1 MDLIVLF
8 IVNRIMHYYAS
19 VARLLLSSTLGAVW
33 SVIAVS
39 FPDKYRLFV
48 NLCTY
53 FIVSCLMLVVINSPL
68 SIIRA
73 DKSNTDKYA
82 LRNYFKGLLK
92 GMIVMLSVA
101 CLTGGVMHM
110 VVYYTYAVW
119 IVRNILVTDGQLVF
133 AGGVSVVVVILLSNM
148 LRMHRRDI
156 SIYKVTVV
164 IGDEKIMLQGII
176 DTGNQLVD
184 VYAGKPVNV
193 MDKSY
198 FEGVLYQIND
208 YGRLKY
214 HIIPYTTIGN
224 NEGMIEVITSDCMY
238 ISNSNETKAYK
249 GALIGLSDRKVSQ
262 NGEYQALINGHMS

>member
-92 GMIVMLSVA
+92 GMIVVLSVA
-101 CLTGGVMHM
+101 RLTGGVMHM
-110 VVYYTYAVW
+110 VVYYTYA
-119 IVRNILVTDGQLVF
+119 
-133 AGGVSVVVVILLSNM
+133 
-148 LRMHRRDI
+148 
-156 SIYKVTVV
+156 
-164 IGDEKIMLQGII
+164 
-176 DTGNQLVD
+176 
-184 VYAGKPVNV
+184 
-193 MDKSY
+193 
-198 FEGVLYQIND
+198 
-208 YGRLKY
+208 
-214 HIIPYTTIGN
+214 
-224 NEGMIEVITSDCMY
+224 
-238 ISNSNETKAYK
+238 
-249 GALIGLSDRKVSQ
+249 
-262 NGEYQALINGHMS
+262 